1 MLRTIL
7 VSAFAATMAG
17 TAFGQS
23 QPDLKAEAQKLV
35 SNWEEYMTKGDAK
48 AVREIEASK
57 GVVVNPYGLIKAG
70 SETDQ
75 LVEQLGKSGVK
86 IEPTI
91 TDAEALAGGNAA
103 VAVGSYEGSYKSGAQ
118 VKGNILEVI
127 EKEGSVW
134 KIRALSLVRQTGAP
148 PSPTK

>member
-1 MLRTIL
+1 MLRTML
-7 VSAFAATMAG
+7 VSAVTLIMAG

-35 SNWEEYMTKGDAK
+35 SKWEEAMSNGDAK
-48 AVREIEASK
+48 AAREIEGSNA
-57 GVVVNPYGLIKAG
+57 VVVNPYGIIKAG
-70 SETDQ
+70 GETDA
-75 LVEQLGKSGVK
+75 LAERLGKAGLK

-91 TDAEALAGGNAA
+91 TDAEALTGGNAA

-127 EKEGSVW
+127 ENEGSVW
-134 KIRALSLVRQTGAP
+134 KIRALTLVRQTGAP
-148 PSPTK
+148 PSPSK